1 MFAMRPGPLLRCAL
15 LVLCCAAAPAIAT
28 TGPTAPQ
35 VAEPAGAGDIRPGPR
50 QLDEVVVSGDMPG
63 PGLWRVSHGD
73 NELWVLGS
81 LGPLPRRM
89 RWKSEEVDARIAE
102 SAVVVMPPGVN
113 ATTDIGRF
121 RAMFLLPSLLRA
133 RNNPDDKRLP
143 DVLPAEL
150 YQRWEPLR
158 QRYFGRGRGIEKRRP
173 IIAGGELY
181 ERAIKRAG
189 LDRGAPVRE
198 AVEKRAKRAKV
209 PVERPVVKVTIENP
223 KALIRE
229 FTETALDDTEC
240 FGRILDRLEVEV
252 ATMQA
257 RANAWAVGDLEAL
270 RELPQVDSGQAC
282 IDAVLGAEAFQRRG
296 FDDLPERLRQAW
308 LDAAETALKTHRSS
322 FALLPIGDLLADD
335 GYLAA
340 LAARGYAVEAPE

>member
-1 MFAMRPGPLLRCAL
+1 MRVSLLRFTLIAL
-15 LVLCCAAAPAIAT
+15 GWVVAQAAAASGASPADA
-28 TGPTAPQ
+28 ADVER
-35 VAEPAGAGDIRPGPR
+35 VADEGAPR
-50 QLDEVVVSGDMPG
+50 QLAEVVVSGDMPG

-73 NELWVLGS
+73 NTLWLLGS
-81 LGPLPRRM
+81 LGPLPKRM
-89 RWKSEEVDARIAE
+89 RWKSAEVDARIAE
-102 SAVVVMPPGVN
+102 SAVLLLPPRVD
-113 ATTDIGRF
+113 ADTDIGRF
-121 RAMFLLPSLLRA
+121 RAMFLLPSLLKA
-133 RNNPDDKRLP
+133 RNNPDDRRLP
-143 DVLPAEL
+143 EVLPAEL

-173 IIAGGELY
+173 IIAGSELY
-181 ERAIKRAG
+181 DRAIKRAG

-209 PVERPVVKVTIENP
+209 PVERPAVRITITDP

-282 IDAVLGAEAFQRRG
+282 IEAVIGADAFQKRG
-296 FDDLPERLRQAW
+296 FDDLPERLREAW
-308 LDAAETALKTHRSS
+308 LDAAETALKTNRSS
-322 FALLPIGDLLADD
+322 FGLLPIRELLADD

-340 LAARGYAVEAPE
+340 LAARGYEVTAPE

>member
-1 MFAMRPGPLLRCAL
+1 MRVML
-15 LVLCCAAAPAIAT
+15 LCCTLVTAGCFVAQAAAASDAAPADA
-28 TGPTAPQ
+28 A
-35 VAEPAGAGDIRPGPR
+35 VVERVEADAAPR
-50 QLDEVVVSGDMPG
+50 QLDEIVVSGDMPG

-73 NELWVLGS
+73 NELWLLGT
-81 LGPLPRRM
+81 LAPLPKRM
-89 RWKSEEVDARIAE
+89 RWKSEEVEARIAE
-102 SAVVVMPPGVN
+102 SAVVVMPPGGN
-113 ATTDIGRF
+113 ASTDIGRF
-121 RAMFLLPSLLRA
+121 RAMFLLPSLLKA

-143 DVLPAEL
+143 EVLPTAL

-158 QRYFGRGRGIEKRRP
+158 QRYFGKRRGIEKRRP
-173 IIAGGELY
+173 ILAASTLY

-189 LDRGAPVRE
+189 LDRGASVRE
-198 AVEKRAKRAKV
+198 AVEKHAKRAKV
-209 PVERPVVKVTIENP
+209 PIERPEVKIMIEDP

-257 RANAWAVGDLEAL
+257 RANAWAVGDLDAL
-270 RELPQVDSGQAC
+270 RALPQVDSGQAC
-282 IDAVLGAEAFQRRG
+282 IEAVIGAEAFQKRG
-296 FDDLPERLRQAW
+296 FDDLPERLRDAW

-322 FALLPIGDLLADD
+322 FGLLPIRELLADD